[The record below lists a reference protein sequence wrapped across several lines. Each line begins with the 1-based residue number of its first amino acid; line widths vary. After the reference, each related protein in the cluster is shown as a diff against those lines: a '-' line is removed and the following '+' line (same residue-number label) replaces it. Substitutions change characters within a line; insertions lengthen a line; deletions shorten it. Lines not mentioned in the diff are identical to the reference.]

1 MLVLGI
7 VLAIASVIVLILLII
22 YRHYELKNSTDPMI
36 TNKEKINATFNKCN
50 KSWHQ
55 DGYSKPSESQIYKNN
70 IQLYKNWDSYWNLVD
85 MRKVEP
91 IRDPIEY
98 YSLNNV

>member
-1 MLVLGI
+1 MQVMRNIIFALV
-7 VLAIASVIVLILLII
+7 IALVLLII
-22 YRHYELKNSTDPMI
+22 YKHYESKNSTDPMI
-36 TNKEKINATFNKCN
+36 ADRQKINATFNKCN

-85 MRKVEP
+85 MQKVKP
-91 IRDPIEY
+91 IRDPMEY
-98 YSLNNV
+98 YALNNV